1 MYYMM
6 WSKWREGEP
15 TKSLE
20 NKAGNS
26 LCTVKLRALLFPETS
41 GVLLMFRE
49 GCVEPQTLHPNPTI
63 EAPLFLFLNIVIPF
77 HYYLKKE
84 FTHFLIENIDVT
96 HNILSQDRWVLVSP
110 LSLHLSAPAFPIYRW
125 R

>member
-15 TKSLE
+15 TKSLG

-26 LCTVKLRALLFPETS
+26 LCTVKRRALLFPETS
-41 GVLLMFRE
+41 GVLLVFRE

-63 EAPLFLFLNIVIPF
+63 EAPLFLFLNIVIPLN
-77 HYYLKKE
+77 YYLKKE
-84 FTHFLIENIDVT
+84 FTHFLIENIDIT
-96 HNILSQDRWVLVSP
+96 HNVLSQDRC
-110 LSLHLSAPAFPIYRW
+110 
-125 R
+125 